1 MKKLDPDEIKI
12 RENGWQGWCWWRW
25 LVWQQWWCQKDLS
38 HQRCYFPHLVRKFY
52 RIHFGLIGNKMDI
65 KGDIDGGQEWP
76 KDANIE
82 APRVLKG
89 VIHPHFL
96 PPKNTFLRGKNE
108 NNLFFKI
115 LVQPSVWTHG
125 GMIDRWLTRRVS
137 NNETATRV
145 IDFNI
150 SNCFN
155 KNA

>member
-1 MKKLDPDEIKI
+1 MYSSIVYSTHHPTIFILNKI
-12 RENGWQGWCWWRW
+12 TTISFIYGLLFVFIDNSQLSRPWIHFILKFLGPGTHILAW

-52 RIHFGLIGNKMDI
+52 PIYFGLIGNKMDI

-96 PPKNTFLRGKNE
+96 PAEKHFSEREKWKQSFL
-108 NNLFFKI
+108 
-115 LVQPSVWTHG
+115 
-125 GMIDRWLTRRVS
+125 
-137 NNETATRV
+137 
-145 IDFNI
+145 
-150 SNCFN
+150 
-155 KNA
+155 